1 MKFRIVFISLITLSV
16 TACNFSLAG
25 DITPPPGYVSP
36 TPPSDLG
43 VLYPEEAPSSVRGAK
58 FFLES
63 CAPCHGETGLGN
75 GPIAASLP
83 VAVPAF
89 GLRAISSQVA
99 PVDWYKTITLGNT
112 DRGMPTFAGHTSQDR
127 WDVIAYIYAL
137 NTTPEELQRGTEVYA
152 NNCTE
157 CHGSNGNANPA
168 IDFTNQE
175 YMSQITDK
183 SLYRGIAEGK
193 GEMKSFASELSET
206 DIWAV
211 TAYLRSLSFD
221 LTPSEP
227 ALTETTEPSLTPEST
242 TMVTIEGTPE
252 AEPATVETSGPL
264 AVTLNGSVTNASG
277 TGLQSGLSATAVLY
291 NTTDGQTLGS
301 LTTDVGIDGSFTFH
315 DLYAD
320 SQIAYWVSV
329 DYQGVSYFSDVAVF
343 DGSTQDLNMPIIIY
357 DATTDWITLNFDLVH
372 IGLAFSEDSVQ
383 VSELYVINNP
393 SLLTVVI
400 PTDGSSLPFI
410 ELPKGVTE
418 LTGLSPDSR
427 GAAFLPATDGIA
439 LPPTSDA
446 QYGVIASFSIPYD
459 RRLIFEQNFP
469 MPITSMSLF
478 IPEGISIKTDQLG
491 DSGTQNFGGT
501 VYHLY
506 ESTNLPA
513 GLLTFIV
520 SGTQRGNVSVGL
532 DQRTWLVIGA
542 GGLGVIFVGL
552 GIFLFLRDRSLAK
565 KEETEDVLTDDL
577 EGDTSENDLDALAD
591 AIIAI
596 DEKFK
601 RGEIAEDVHEKRRA
615 ELKAKL
621 KELM

>member
-1 MKFRIVFISLITLSV
+1 MKFQIVFISLITLSV

-25 DITPPPGYVSP
+25 DITPPPDYVSP

-43 VLYPEEAPSSVRGAK
+43 VLYPEETPSSVRGAE
-58 FFLES
+58 FFIES
-63 CAPCHGETGLGN
+63 CASCHGETGLGN
-75 GPIAASLP
+75 GPMAASMP
-83 VAVPAF
+83 IAVPAI

-99 PVDWYKTITLGNT
+99 PADRYKTITLGNT
-112 DRGMPTFAGHTSQDR
+112 DRGMPSFAGHSSQDR
-127 WDVIAYIYAL
+127 WDVIAYLSAL
-137 NTTPEELQRGTEVYA
+137 NTTPEELQRGAEVYA
-152 NNCTE
+152 NSCTE

-175 YMSQITDK
+175 YMSKVSDN

-193 GEMKSFASELSET
+193 GEMKSFASELPEI

-227 ALTETTEPSLTPEST
+227 ASTETAESSLIPEST
-242 TMVTIEGTPE
+242 PRATLEGTPE
-252 AEPATVETSGPL
+252 GELQTVETPGPL
-264 AVTLNGSVTNASG
+264 TVTLKGFVTNASG
-277 TGLQSGLSATAVLY
+277 TGLQSGLSAIAVLY
-291 NTTDGQTLGS
+291 NTTDGQTLDS

-320 SQIAYWVSV
+320 SQIAYWISV

-343 DGSTQDLNMPIIIY
+343 DGSTQELNMHIIVY
-357 DATTDWITLNFDLVH
+357 DATTDWTTLSFDLVH
-372 IGLAFSEDSVQ
+372 IGLAFSADSVQ

-400 PTDGSSLPFI
+400 STDGSSLPFI

-427 GAAFLPATDGIA
+427 GAAFLPASEGIA
-439 LPPTSDA
+439 LPPVSDA

-469 MPITSMSLF
+469 MSITSMSLF
-478 IPEGISIKTDQLG
+478 VPEGINIKTDQLG